1 MGMKVLCFKMLA
13 TLCRAVCL
21 AGALARASVYVEGA
35 FSNTNSA
42 TSFYGFDFVDPVQ
55 FFSRSLPLAP
65 ASVVSEGFLSPT
77 IHTDMLRSLTDHYN
91 MAAALP
97 EQFVR
102 AAADAATYLTMKQRE
117 RSQSSSPKATHGS
130 SHLAADEPA
139 TSPSRF
145 FIPGMPFYP
154 ANWMPAKSL
163 FPLAQGPN
171 DWFMNF
177 LFVLWAA
184 FHPSETALYVALAKG
199 DKYQG
204 WNYQSDGS
212 YSHSSENFS
221 HENHPY

>member
-1 MGMKVLCFKMLA
+1 MLCFKMLA
-13 TLCRAVCL
+13 TLGRAVCL
-21 AGALARASVYVEGA
+21 AGAVARASVYVEAA
-35 FSNTNSA
+35 FPITNTP

-55 FFSRSLPLAP
+55 FFSRSLSLAP
-65 ASVVSEGFLSPT
+65 ASVVPDGFLSPT
-77 IHTDMLRSLTDHYN
+77 IHSDMLRSLTDHYS

-102 AAADAATYLTMKQRE
+102 AAADAATYLTTKQRE
-117 RSQSSSPKATHGS
+117 RSHSSGLEERHGAP
-130 SHLAADEPA
+130 HPAADESA

-204 WNYQSDGS
+204 WNYHADGS
-212 YSHSSENFS
+212 YSHSSESFS
-221 HENHPY
+221 HEHHPY